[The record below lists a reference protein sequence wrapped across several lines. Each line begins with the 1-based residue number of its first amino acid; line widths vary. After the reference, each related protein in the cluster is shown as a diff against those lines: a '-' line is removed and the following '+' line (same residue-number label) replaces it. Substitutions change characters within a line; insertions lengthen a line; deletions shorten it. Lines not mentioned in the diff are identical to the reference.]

1 MSVHSFQ
8 FVHVNSFMPIRSCQ
22 FMRFKSCV
30 SIPLGQFPHV
40 GSFVSIRSCHFL
52 HVNSFMSIDSC
63 QFIHFMHCISFQ
75 FTSFQA
81 AMNSNKPCLFF
92 EISAP
97 ARAGHYLVQPMHGD
111 LRDVFLFTQINVY
124 IYIYTYIYIFIYI
137 SYVYVYLVTIR
148 SADMGCHQGILRFAE
163 VNDKSWNFRF
173 PSVWGRNI
181 TWVVKYAIDFL
192 VEDDRKHA
200 EICL

>member
-124 IYIYTYIYIFIYI
+124 IYKYIYIYLHIYI
-137 SYVYVYLVTIR
+137 HILCLCLSCDHKIR
-148 SADMGCHQGILRFAE
+148 RHGLSSGNIEIRRSEWQEFEISVFLLSGDATSLGW
-163 VNDKSWNFRF
+163 WNTRLTF
-173 PSVWGRNI
+173 W
-181 TWVVKYAIDFL
+181 
-192 VEDDRKHA
+192 
-200 EICL
+200 